1 MSILRATLL
10 TILVTA
16 ASIAALLIPLN
27 STEPI
32 EQAPRATGAT
42 ISLVDSLPS
51 VESSMPSVPKPPEAT
66 TVEAEPAKDHVSPL
80 PAEEKPLP
88 TSDDGIVPMVDRIES
103 VAEYNPEPLNTPIPE
118 ITTDQD
124 MPIPEENATE
134 QEKPATDLSVEPS
147 LYPSDSS
154 VLEPSLLEDSSS
166 EASVAV
172 FAVSLD
178 PIPSLVDGYYETTSV
193 DQGPVF
199 DRAILAS
206 RIKYPALAKRQ
217 GIEGLVLLRLYITA
231 SGKVERI
238 EVEEDPGYGLAQ
250 AAVKAFTGLQGKPA
264 LLGGKAVPVT
274 LRYPVRFTLK

>member
-1 MSILRATLL
+1 MNILRTTLL

-16 ASIAALLIPLN
+16 ASLVALLIPLN
-27 STEPI
+27 SAEPI
-32 EQAPRATGAT
+32 ERAPRATGAT

-51 VESSMPSVPKPPEAT
+51 AESSKPSVPKRPEGT
-66 TVEAEPAKDHVSPL
+66 TVEAEPAKNHVSAL
-80 PAEEKPLP
+80 SVEEKPLP
-88 TSDDGIVPMVDRIES
+88 SSDDGIVPMVDRIES
-103 VAEYNPEPLNTPIPE
+103 VAEYNPEPLNSPIL
-118 ITTDQD
+118 
-124 MPIPEENATE
+124 ENATE
-134 QEKPATDLSVEPS
+134 QEKPASDSS
-147 LYPSDSS
+147 YPPDSS
-154 VLEPSLLEDSSS
+154 VLEPSLPEDSSS

-172 FAVSLD
+172 SAVSLD

-206 RIKYPALAKRQ
+206 RIKYPSLAKRQ
-217 GIEGLVLLRLYITA
+217 GIEGLVILRVFISS
-231 SGKVERI
+231 SGKIERI

-264 LLGGKAVPVT
+264 ILEGKAVPVT